1 MKINLRH
8 SAASLVLFGLLFQT
22 LAPGLQA
29 ADSFKKVEWFKPVG
43 DKFEKLD
50 AALEFGPEGLTLAS
64 RGGKEP
70 AVTFPYNKVSSVTYS
85 RGKNPVARLLPSRQG
100 ASLDPRAVPSS
111 GAPTGPVF
119 NNHEVIKYQVI
130 IATVIVAAV
139 VTAII
144 LIKKFS
150 FAAVQPEGRQHWL
163 VLNTADGHRILHLKK
178 KDVGPILS
186 ELRRRGVQVSGQ

>member
-1 MKINLRH
+1 MTINPRH
-8 SAASLVLFGLLFQT
+8 SAASLVLFGLLFQI

-50 AALEFGPEGLTLAS
+50 AVLEFGPEGLTLAP
-64 RGGKEP
+64 RRGKEP
-70 AVTFPYNKVSSVTYS
+70 AVTVPYDNVSSVTYS
-85 RGKNPVARLLPSRQG
+85 HGKNPVARLRSSGQG
-100 ASLDPRAVPSS
+100 AWLDPRSVPSS

-119 NNHEVIKYQVI
+119 NNHEEIKYQVI

-144 LIKKFS
+144 LIKKYS
-150 FAAVQPEGRQHWL
+150 FAAVQPESRQHWL
-163 VLNTADGHRILHLKK
+163 VLNTADDHRILRIKK
-178 KDVGPILS
+178 EDVGPILS
-186 ELRRRGVQVSGQ
+186 ELRRRGIEVSGL